1 MAIIPEFIPEFIVPI
16 VVVVLKLVGLMFV
29 VLAGLA
35 VWAYVFAGYGIFF
48 SFIKSGEIVLVE
60 MGKSFYKL
68 IPNIPGYGVLNDK
81 IDLISNGAKKPKS
94 FLGIFWIGIYPIQK
108 VHKYSFSWDKFVS
121 KNEAKT
127 ESEKGGTIEET
138 YFGIISHRS
147 EVVSSVRHKNSYP
160 IILKEMELRGQLKI
174 DIYFDIIF
182 ETVNPVFSVFML
194 NGNWFPLAVSA
205 FSGIVS
211 DFLKGMELRK
221 TPKSIVGEKTFE
233 ETNKESDFNEAV
245 LAKKGIILEASGMT
259 VAQVVYRD
267 YAQSGTTA
275 SKAAME
281 GLKIAELNAQT
292 KQKEGEG
299 EGAKT
304 LEIKKAEALGIRE
317 VKGAEADM
325 LLRALDVAKKHSQGG
340 DILVAKE
347 YAGAIKDFT
356 GSTLIFGASNISPMI
371 PIDGN
376 KNKSDQ
382 KKEDKNV

>member
-1 MAIIPEFIPEFIVPI
+1 MSAMLEIVGMI
-16 VVVVLKLVGLMFV
+16 FAVLL
-29 VLAGLA
+29 GLA
-35 VWAYVFAGYGIFF
+35 IWAYILAGYGIFF

-68 IPNIPGYGVLNDK
+68 IPNIPGYGVLDSK
-81 IDLISNGAKKPKS
+81 IILCDEKNAKIKKPKS

-108 VHKYSFSWDKFVS
+108 VHKYSFSWDKYVS
-121 KNEAKT
+121 KNEVEAEKK
-127 ESEKGGTIEET
+127 KGGTVEET

-147 EVVSSVRHKNSYP
+147 AVVSSVRYKNSYP
-160 IILKEMELRGQLKI
+160 IILKEMELKGQLKI

-182 ETVNPVFSVFML
+182 EAVDPIFSVFML